1 MAEKKK
7 SPTYTTPKGVA
18 VYPHL
23 VNADFRFDKERGSF
37 HVKLKLA
44 ADAEIKVDGAM
55 RDMGEYL
62 EELRQG
68 AIKQAKIDNPKVAK
82 SKKGIKEADLPIQ
95 EDIDED
101 TDEATGYVLYNFKM
115 PHKIKKKDSD
125 EILTLEPRLFD
136 ATGVAMKPS
145 TIFGGTTMKVAFQVW
160 PFYTALVGAGISL
173 KLRACQILE
182 LVEGGSAESY
192 GFDTDDTDTE
202 TGDADAGDDKGSDAE
217 EDF

>member
-7 SPTYTTPKGVA
+7 SPTFTTPKGVA

-37 HVKLKLA
+37 HVKLKLP
-44 ADAEIKVDGAM
+44 ADAEIKVDGEM

-68 AIKQAKIDNPKVAK
+68 AIKQAKADNPKAAK
-82 SKKGIKEADLPIQ
+82 AKKGIKEADLPIQ
-95 EDIDED
+95 EDVDEE
-101 TDEATGYVLYNFKM
+101 TGDETGYVVYNFKM

-125 EILTLEPRLFD
+125 EILKLEPRLFD
-136 ATGVAMKPS
+136 ANGTAIKPGS
-145 TIFGGTTMKVAFQVW
+145 IYGGTTMKIAFQVW

-173 KLRACQILE
+173 KLRACQIIE
-182 LVEGGSAESY
+182 LVEGGNAESY
-192 GFDTDDTDTE
+192 GFDTDDSDVE
-202 TGDADAGDDKGSDAE
+202 TGDAEVGSDDDGKE